1 MLIRLKLA
9 LLQQGVRQ
17 TRMAVDLGWDPS
29 KLSRIMNEI
38 AVPKEDERR
47 AIADYLGVPEAEVF
61 LREALSAT
69 RLRKVN
75 PP

>member
-69 RLRKVN
+69 GLRKVN
-75 PP
+75 PR

>member
-1 MLIRLKLA
+1 MLIGLKLA
-9 LLQQGVRQ
+9 LLQRGIRQ

-29 KLSRIMNEI
+29 KLSRIVNEI
-38 AVPKEDERR
+38 AIPKEDERQ

-69 RLRKVN
+69 REETN
-75 PP
+75 PL